1 MILKQ
6 VEMGEFDHKAA
17 MWDANPMHLER
28 SQAIA
33 AALLQMVPV
42 NTRMRALEFGAGTGL
57 LSIELRE
64 RLSFIDMVDNS
75 CEMVRIMN
83 EKIERHRFSNM
94 KAHCLDLEIEDFPT
108 ECDLIYT
115 QMVVHHVADLDQ
127 LFRKFH
133 GMLKPGGYLAIADL
147 FAEDG
152 SFHDDQFTGHKGFDI
167 GALSEVLKQNGF
179 SDIRHQTCFII
190 RKTGLNG
197 EAREYP
203 VFLLTARVMSV
214 PQQ

>member
-1 MILKQ
+1 
-6 VEMGEFDHKAA
+6 MGEFDHKAA

-42 NTRMRALEFGAGTGL
+42 NTGMRALEFGAGTGL
-57 LSIELRE
+57 LSIELRD
-64 RLSFIDMVDNS
+64 RLSHIDMVDNS

-83 EKIERHRFSNM
+83 EKIEMHRLSNM
-94 KAHCLDLEIEDFPT
+94 KAHCLDLEIEDFST
-108 ECDLIYT
+108 ACDLIYT
-115 QMVVHHVADLDQ
+115 QMVVHHVANLDQ
-127 LFRKFH
+127 IFRKFH
-133 GMLKPGGYLAIADL
+133 GMLNPGGHFAMADL
-147 FAEDG
+147 YTEDG
-152 SFHDDQFTGHKGFDI
+152 SFHDDQFTGHRGFDI
-167 GALSEVLKQNGF
+167 GALSEILIRNGF

-190 RKTGLNG
+190 RKPGLNG
-197 EAREYP
+197 GVREYP